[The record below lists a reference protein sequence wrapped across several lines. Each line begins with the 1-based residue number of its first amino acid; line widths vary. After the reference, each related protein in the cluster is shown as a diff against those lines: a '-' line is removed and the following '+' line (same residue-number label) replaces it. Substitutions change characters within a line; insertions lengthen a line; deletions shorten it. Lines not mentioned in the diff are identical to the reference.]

1 MNEEL
6 FLVLELREGKL
17 TFKIVKRGK
26 VDFFI
31 VRQKIACSAV
41 PMFNGLKQCNH
52 PSSFVL
58 SYASKIL
65 NERKIFRVRAENAS
79 MPYLSFSWQD
89 QPTRTEPNGRWRF
102 PQKKK

>member
-1 MNEEL
+1 MKEEL
-6 FLVLELREGKL
+6 FLVLELREGRL
-17 TFKIVKRGK
+17 TFTIVERGK
-26 VDFFI
+26 VDFF
-31 VRQKIACSAV
+31 RQKNACLAV
-41 PMFNGLKQCNH
+41 PMFNGLKHCNH

-89 QPTRTEPNGRWRF
+89 LPTRTEPNGRWRF
-102 PQKKK
+102 PQKK